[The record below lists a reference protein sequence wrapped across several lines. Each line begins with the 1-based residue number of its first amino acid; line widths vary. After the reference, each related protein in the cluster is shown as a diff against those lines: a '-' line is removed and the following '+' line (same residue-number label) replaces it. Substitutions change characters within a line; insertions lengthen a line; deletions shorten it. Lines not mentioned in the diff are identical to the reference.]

1 MFKDRKGLKI
11 RLYRKA
17 KKVLFRH
24 GVDVKKKYKLW
35 KRYNG
40 LSKKYTPVD
49 QAGLELTEI
58 SQPEPPPLS
67 LKLCLTPNSG
77 GQEHLALLLCT

>member
-24 GVDVKKKYKLW
+24 GVDVKKNINCG
-35 KRYNG
+35 RG
-40 LSKKYTPVD
+40 IMD
-49 QAGLELTEI
+49 
-58 SQPEPPPLS
+58 
-67 LKLCLTPNSG
+67 
-77 GQEHLALLLCT
+77 